1 MFTRRQSA
9 KDPTW
14 SVAKLRVLLL
24 GLSVV
29 AVFLVVGLG
38 AAIYHG
44 LHTTKAAAHGGLTQ
58 PTASAGNNA
67 APTSVA
73 HATGGTAGVPSGT
86 TPPAT
91 ASPTVLTA
99 ASAQVAESA
108 LAARPMVTLDPTA
121 AQPAAVSTADPGS
134 PLLLSPAIG
143 VGPAGVPTGYPH
155 TPLGALA
162 QLAALDQAAL
172 ASGSLEGV
180 RAVIG
185 GWAAPGGPTRASWS
199 GVAAMAQFLNA
210 AHLSGGGSA
219 QLALV
224 VTPLMGQIKGT
235 VGPDFVVPCVDFEV
249 DATLKSTARVGLAD
263 CERMVWSAGRW
274 IIGPG
279 HEPADPASVWPDT
292 DAAISAGWRDVRRG

>member
-1 MFTRRQSA
+1 MLRRHQPA

-14 SVAKLRVLLL
+14 SVGKLRVLLG

-29 AVFLVVGLG
+29 AVLLLVGLG
-38 AAIYHG
+38 AAVYEG
-44 LHTTKAAAHGGLTQ
+44 LHTTKTTAGGSDPSQLPTPSGPATSSADAGMPPTSGPGAAATTG
-58 PTASAGNNA
+58 PASAG
-67 APTSVA
+67 
-73 HATGGTAGVPSGT
+73 
-86 TPPAT
+86 
-91 ASPTVLTA
+91 TA
-99 ASAQVAESA
+99 ALSGIPTQAAESA
-108 LAARPMVTLDPTA
+108 LAARPMASLDPTA
-121 AQPAAVSTADPGS
+121 AQPAAVSTADPGA
-134 PLLLSPAIG
+134 PLLLPASTG
-143 VGPAGVPTGYPH
+143 VGPAGVSTGYPH
-155 TPLGALA
+155 TALGALA
-162 QLAALDQAAL
+162 QMAALDQAAL

-180 RAVIG
+180 RTVIG
-185 GWAAPGGPTRASWS
+185 GWAAPGGPTRSSWS
-199 GVAAMAQFLNA
+199 GVAAMAQFLSA

-235 VGPDFVVPCVDFEV
+235 VGADFVVPCVDFEV

-263 CERMVWSAGRW
+263 CERMIWSAGRW